1 MNEFLA
7 ELMTLPDIYGAKI
20 SPDGKLIAFMWYR
33 INENFDI
40 FIVPVDG
47 AKDPVELT
55 HTPQMTRLVGWTA
68 DSKAIIVSEDVD
80 RNERY
85 QISKIDLAEP
95 LIFNQLTEY
104 NPPFFMYGG
113 RLHPNNKWLVY
124 GANYDF
130 EKEEVLEPSWLYRH
144 DLETGE
150 KKVLAKPDKPAWYFP
165 QFNPEGSQV
174 IYSKEDRDPSG
185 NQYWLVSIEGEND
198 VITVQGEQRR
208 PEELGIAA
216 APQEQHSLQE
226 HDPANGEEVP
236 IHIGS
241 SHADTGGEFSFEE
254 CIWGQ
259 FFRQII
265 LPQEV
270 DPGRAVAKV
279 KDGVLVLHLPL
290 KEVSDN
296 RIKMKIVKMDH

>member
-1 MNEFLA
+1 MSFFNWDLLVIINSIIGVISKSSSSIMSSFLQKLRGKGLVQNEEQA
-7 ELMTLPDIYGAKI
+7 TEAAGQVGA
-20 SPDGKLIAFMWYR
+20 PVGVAQL
-33 INENFDI
+33 
-40 FIVPVDG
+40 PVD
-47 AKDPVELT
+47 VY
-55 HTPQMTRLVGWTA
+55 Q
-68 DSKAIIVSEDVD
+68 SD
-80 RNERY
+80 RE
-85 QISKIDLAEP
+85 I
-95 LIFNQLTEY
+95 
-104 NPPFFMYGG
+104 
-113 RLHPNNKWLVY
+113 
-124 GANYDF
+124 
-130 EKEEVLEPSWLYRH
+130 
-144 DLETGE
+144 
-150 KKVLAKPDKPAWYFP
+150 
-165 QFNPEGSQV
+165 V
-174 IYSKEDRDPSG
+174 IYAQIPGTDVSKLD
-185 NQYWLVSIEGEND
+185 VSIEGEND